1 MTSKC
6 LRTILINNS
15 LKSRLPRRHF
25 SVPCYTTIVDDL
37 YAISL
42 YSKNILF
49 GKFKSKIFIL
59 F

>member
-1 MTSKC
+1 MTSWC
-6 LRTILINNS
+6 LPTILVNNS
-15 LKSRLPRRHF
+15 LKSRLQHRHF
-25 SVPCYTTIVDDL
+25 VGHCYTTIVDDL

-49 GKFKSKIFIL
+49 GKFKLKIFIL

>member
-1 MTSKC
+1 MTSLC
-6 LRTILINNS
+6 LPTILVNNS

-25 SVPCYTTIVDDL
+25 ARRCYTTIVDDL